1 LESKQEGVVKKST
14 LKVVDTSNKSPLE
27 KENAERMES
36 EKLKEKSVVF
46 VEAEFVET
54 QEQIKVLPKCHHHT
68 TQTAPIEDDSKNE
81 NESANES
88 DPEEL

>member
-1 LESKQEGVVKKST
+1 ME
-14 LKVVDTSNKSPLE
+14 TSNKSPLE

-36 EKLKEKSVVF
+36 EQLKEKSV
-46 VEAEFVET
+46 AFVET

-68 TQTAPIEDDSKNE
+68 TQTEDDSNNE
-81 NESANES
+81 SANESANES